1 MRELYRK
8 FKNLTGFSY
17 QDMADKVGVSKQ
29 HIHASMGNRSMLYKT
44 SMAAVMNC
52 CIDDKIDEL
61 EKHIASL
68 KEFKKEVIKQAVEN
82 SNDVEEK
89 AI

>member
-1 MRELYRK
+1 MRELYKK
-8 FKNLTGFSY
+8 FKNLTGFNY

-29 HIHASMGNRSMLYKT
+29 HIHASMRNHSMLYKT

-61 EKHIASL
+61 EEHIASL
-68 KEFKKEVIKQAVEN
+68 KELKKEVMKQAVEN
-82 SNDVEEK
+82 CNEVKEDM
-89 AI
+89 